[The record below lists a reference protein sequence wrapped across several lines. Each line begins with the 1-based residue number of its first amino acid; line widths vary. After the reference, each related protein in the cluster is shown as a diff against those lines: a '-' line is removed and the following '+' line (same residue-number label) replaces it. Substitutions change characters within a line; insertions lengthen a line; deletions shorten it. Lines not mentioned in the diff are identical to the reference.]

1 MNLFDL
7 LEQQFVLLLPHRYR
21 PVFEFVIARPGHAEQ
36 PAGHR
41 DIDTIVGEFMDQ
53 PERYFGRMFSFAK

>member
-7 LEQQFVLLLPHRYR
+7 FEQQFVILFPHGCRAVLP
-21 PVFEFVIARPGHAEQ
+21 FVVARPGHAEQ

-41 DIDTIVGEFMDQ
+41 DVDTVVGEFMDQ